1 MANILYFFPAN
12 PWRVNAGNAQRARTL
27 LTYFRD
33 RGHTVDF
40 INSNDYWGGPID
52 EADILALK
60 RQHLI
65 RAHFSLSRKPSVITL
80 LNFLQHEIP
89 RFIREKIVRVGKTSI
104 SDFSTGYSSSLF
116 NKILKENTYDYIII
130 SYALWGNLI
139 KNNPLVKHAK
149 TIVDTH
155 DFITAQE
162 QHWKKLNLGLA
173 FSDEIQRLNLFDEI
187 WSVSADEQYLFS
199 QFCQKPVRLLPICMN
214 ADTDTPSTDSTEKD
228 FDLIFA
234 GGDSIHNVKAVQWFF
249 DEVYPNL
256 PTSLRICL
264 VGKINNAIAIDY
276 GNVLKIKGAEKLDT
290 FYRRSRIAICPML
303 SGTGVKVKVVEAL
316 SYGLPVVC
324 SPKGVDGLLNKR
336 ENGCLIAE
344 TAQEF
349 VAQIQKLIENAEF
362 YTHSQEMALHYYRN
376 YHSLEH
382 LYRKLDDVFGY
393 STTMR

>member
-1 MANILYFFPAN
+1 MATILYFFPAN

-52 EADILALK
+52 DADILELK
-60 RQHLI
+60 RHRLI
-65 RAHFSLSRKPSVITL
+65 QAHFSLSRKPSVITL
-80 LNFLQHEIP
+80 SNFLHHEIP
-89 RFIREKIVRVGKTSI
+89 RFIREKIVKVGKTSI
-104 SDFSTGYSSSLF
+104 SDFAAGYSSSLF

-139 KNNPLVKHAK
+139 RNNPLIKHAK

-162 QHWKKLNLGLA
+162 QHWKKLKLGLA

-187 WSVSADEQYLFS
+187 WTVSADEQYLFS
-199 QFCQKPVRLLPICMN
+199 QFCQKPVRLLPICLD
-214 ADTDTPSTDSTEKD
+214 ADSTMSPMNKE

-234 GGDSIHNVKAVQWFF
+234 GGDSIHNIRAVQWFF
-249 DEVYPNL
+249 DKVYPYL
-256 PTSLRICL
+256 PTSVRICL
-264 VGKINNAIAIDY
+264 VGKINNVIAVDY
-276 GNVLKIKGAEKLDT
+276 NNVIKIREAEKLDT
-290 FYRRSRIAICPML
+290 YYRRSRVAICPML

-336 ENGCLIAE
+336 ENGCLVAE

-349 VAQIQKLIENAEF
+349 ADEIRKLIENDEF
-362 YTHSQEMALHYYRN
+362 YIQLQHMALHYYRH
-376 YHSLEH
+376 YHSLEQ
-382 LYRKLDDVFGY
+382 LYRQLDNVFGY
-393 STTMR
+393 SVTSR